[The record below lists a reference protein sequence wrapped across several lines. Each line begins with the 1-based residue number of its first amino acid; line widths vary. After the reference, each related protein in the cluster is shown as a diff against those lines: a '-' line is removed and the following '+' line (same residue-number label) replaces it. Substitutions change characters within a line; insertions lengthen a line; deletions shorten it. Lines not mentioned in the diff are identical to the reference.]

1 MKLRRP
7 VLEDKEEILAMYK
20 EFQKESS
27 SMDGGFYEP
36 TTHFEDWLDH
46 NLNMELG
53 IGVPDNFVPYIQ
65 FVSFDNDNN
74 AIGFLN
80 LRLRLNDT
88 LLEKGGHIGYSIRP
102 RQRGK
107 GYAKEQLKLGIE
119 QAHLKNI
126 NEILVTCHV
135 DNDASKSVILAN
147 GGILEDCR
155 HQTERYW
162 IT

>member
-88 LLEKGGHIGYSIRP
+88 LLEKGGHIG
-102 RQRGK
+102 
-107 GYAKEQLKLGIE
+107 
-119 QAHLKNI
+119 
-126 NEILVTCHV
+126 
-135 DNDASKSVILAN
+135 
-147 GGILEDCR
+147 
-155 HQTERYW
+155 
-162 IT
+162 